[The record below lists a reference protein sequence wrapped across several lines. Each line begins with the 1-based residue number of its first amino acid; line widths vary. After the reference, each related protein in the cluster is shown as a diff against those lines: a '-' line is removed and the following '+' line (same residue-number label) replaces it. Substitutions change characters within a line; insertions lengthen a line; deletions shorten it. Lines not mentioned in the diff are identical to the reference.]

1 MTSQWIITVEMMLEN
16 FASKML
22 LKSFLK
28 LKMELQHVIK
38 RISHDL
44 WLDMIFIQPQTMGDP
59 IYIYIYT
66 TPILKYNYYIQFAFT
81 CTCIILQYYFWS
93 MIC

>member
-1 MTSQWIITVEMMLEN
+1 MMLEN

-38 RISHDL
+38 RMVCGWIWFLSNHKL
-44 WLDMIFIQPQTMGDP
+44 WEIL
-59 IYIYIYT
+59 YIYNPYS
-66 TPILKYNYYIQFAFT
+66 KYNYYIQFVHVSFYNT
-81 CTCIILQYYFWS
+81 IFGLWFINVQQINLKIF
-93 MIC
+93 